1 MVNWT
6 RRERCHRGL
15 VDDDFSRFE
24 IGTADD
30 YIQEGDSLS
39 ESQSAAQDACS
50 AVNILLW
57 KAPVRQELL
66 VIALP
71 DE

>member
-1 MVNWT
+1 MWSRIRYFRFWMSIKSIVEGDMVNWT

-30 YIQEGDSLS
+30 YI
-39 ESQSAAQDACS
+39 
-50 AVNILLW
+50 
-57 KAPVRQELL
+57 
-66 VIALP
+66 
-71 DE
+71 